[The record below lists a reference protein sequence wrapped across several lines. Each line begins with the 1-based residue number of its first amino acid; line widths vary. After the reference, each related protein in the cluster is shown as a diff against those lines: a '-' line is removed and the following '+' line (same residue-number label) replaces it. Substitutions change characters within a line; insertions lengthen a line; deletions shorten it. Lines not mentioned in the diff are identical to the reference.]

1 MSPVVTPR
9 APVADLDVA
18 DASTA
23 PDAPFD
29 TPRGS
34 SVRRSTSRA
43 LRPDRRFDTP
53 RGSAFRHELPAWR

>member
-1 MSPVVTPR
+1 MSPVVTPPQPVS
-9 APVADLDVA
+9 APDVA

-23 PDAPFD
+23 PQAPFD

-34 SVRRSTSRA
+34 SVRRPA
-43 LRPDRRFDTP
+43 GHDLRPDRRFDTP